1 MARRADVHPDDVLC
15 GIATTRS
22 GEVPDVLPA
31 DDRDTDLVL
40 AVATRRGQ
48 APPPPGDGDDAEAVV
63 NSRRNR
69 RRARRR
75 RRLLAVGRALL
86 SLVDSKLEIATLV
99 LVAIFIGGTIGIG
112 VTDHLTPWQAAYS
125 ALIMAL
131 DAGDADL
138 QSSGLRQALHALVA
152 ITGIALVP
160 VLTAA
165 VVNAAVNA
173 RLAAMLGHL
182 RQPISGHF
190 VVIGL
195 GYVGTRVAAQLHELG
210 YDVVAI
216 DNSETA
222 RGARLIR
229 DLGIPLI
236 VGDASREEILRHASV
251 RTCRAV
257 LALSSSDVVNLEV
270 ALHVRNI
277 QPKARVVLRLFD
289 GDFARR
295 VEQAFDITISRSVSS
310 LAAPAFAAALLEREV
325 IGTIAVRRRVLLIA
339 ETPVGA
345 GSALDGRRVA
355 DVAQVGR
362 VRVIALTRAGKTNP
376 TWTPKAG
383 IRLREGDHLLVI
395 ATPTGLSEVL
405 ASTASPHHPP
415 ETAGQPAP
423 APVR

>member
-1 MARRADVHPDDVLC
+1 M
-15 GIATTRS
+15 
-22 GEVPDVLPA
+22 
-31 DDRDTDLVL
+31 
-40 AVATRRGQ
+40 
-48 APPPPGDGDDAEAVV
+48 
-63 NSRRNR
+63 
-69 RRARRR
+69 
-75 RRLLAVGRALL
+75 
-86 SLVDSKLEIATLV
+86 VDSKLEIATLV

-236 VGDASREEILRHASV
+236 VGDASREEILRHAWV
-251 RTCRAV
+251 RSYGAV
-257 LALSSSDVVNLEV
+257 LALSSDVVNLEV
-270 ALHVRNI
+270 ALRPQH
-277 QPKARVVLRLFD
+277 PAEGPD
-289 GDFARR
+289 G
-295 VEQAFDITISRSVSS
+295 V
-310 LAAPAFAAALLEREV
+310 AAL
-325 IGTIAVRRRVLLIA
+325 RRRLR
-339 ETPVGA
+339 PPG
-345 GSALDGRRVA
+345 
-355 DVAQVGR
+355 
-362 VRVIALTRAGKTNP
+362 RAGV
-376 TWTPKAG
+376 
-383 IRLREGDHLLVI
+383 RHSD
-395 ATPTGLSEVL
+395 L
-405 ASTASPHHPP
+405 A
-415 ETAGQPAP
+415 
-423 APVR
+423 